1 MKQVKNIFLRTTAV
15 LIILTALTGCAQM
28 LREFETKSTV
38 SSVVV
43 RMPAKSSIERDRLI
57 AKVVRLGPAG
67 TRGICKM
74 LVAPGAGNDTKARY
88 ALSGMTMYVTRP
100 GAEIER
106 IMYAGAVIE
115 ALATSKDDE
124 VKAFLIRQLQLAGRD
139 EAVAA
144 LAEFVGDKR
153 LCEPAT
159 QALLAIRT
167 PAAEMVLLRAL
178 ASADRVNRVTI
189 IKALG
194 ELRSKAAAKELI
206 KYATSRLADTRRTA
220 LYAVA
225 NIGDASAIDVL
236 AEAAQATSS
245 YERAGATSLYLLLA
259 RRLAEAGQK
268 QQCIKICSDLIKTR
282 TDPRENNVRLAALNT
297 LVSAIG
303 EKAVEA
309 IEDDQVR
316 EQVAKYIE
324 TKSLPKE
331 EGFVSL
337 FNGKDLTGWKRHEGL
352 PGHGLAGKWM
362 VEDGAIVGV
371 QEPPGKGGFLSTL
384 GKYQDFELR
393 LETKIDWPFDS
404 GVFLRV
410 GTDGKSHQVTLDYR
424 PGGQIGGIYLPWTQG
439 FVHHC
444 PEGVKHFRKDQWNHI
459 KIICQGEPAQIRVW
473 VNGVLITN
481 FQHTAETTSG
491 VGQEGTI
498 CLQIHPGAE
507 GYEKSRAMFRNI
519 FIREIRREKKVN
531 VLTEQEKSEGFA
543 LLFNGKDLSGWTVN
557 TTGYA
562 VEDGRI
568 VVLEHTGGNLYTQK
582 EYSNFVLRFEFKLTP
597 GANNGLGIRAPLS
610 GDAAYV
616 GMELQI
622 LDDTADKYKNLKP
635 YQYHGSIYGVV
646 AAKRGHLKPVG
657 QWNFE
662 EVIANGRQITVN
674 LNGAGIVDADIDKAA
689 TPATIDGRN
698 HPGLKRDKGHIGF
711 LGHGDRV
718 EFRSIRIRELK

>member
-1 MKQVKNIFLRTTAV
+1 MKQVKSIFLKITAV
-15 LIILTALTGCAQM
+15 LLILTTLAGCSQM

-38 SSVVV
+38 TSVVA

-67 TRGICKM
+67 TREICKM
-74 LVAPGAGNDTKARY
+74 LVAPGDGNDIKAWY

-100 GAEIER
+100 GAETER
-106 IMYAGAVIE
+106 RMYSGAVIE
-115 ALATSKDDE
+115 TLQTNIDDE
-124 VKAFLIRQLQLAGRD
+124 VKAFLIRQLQLAGRN
-139 EAVAA
+139 ESITI
-144 LAEFVGDKR
+144 LAEFLGDKR

-167 PAAEMVLLRAL
+167 PAAELVLLRAL
-178 ASADRVNRVTI
+178 ASTDRANRVTI

-194 ELRSKAAAKELI
+194 ELRCKAAAKELI
-206 KYATSRLADTRRTA
+206 KYAASRDTDTRRTA

-259 RRLAEAGQK
+259 RRFAEAGQK
-268 QQCIKICSDLIKTR
+268 QQCIKICSNLIKTR
-282 TDPRENNVRLAALNT
+282 TDQRENNVQLAAFNT
-297 LVSAIG
+297 LVSVIG
-303 EKAVEA
+303 QDGLEA

-331 EGFVSL
+331 DGFVSL

-352 PGHGLAGKWM
+352 PGHGLAGKWT

-371 QEPPGKGGFLSTL
+371 QDPPGEGGFLSTL
-384 GKYQDFELR
+384 KKFQDFELR

-410 GTDGKSHQVTLDYR
+410 GPDGKSHQVTLDYR
-424 PGGQIGGIYLPWTQG
+424 PGGEIGGIYLPWTQG

-444 PEGVKHFRKDQWNHI
+444 PEGVKHFRKNEWNHI

-473 VNGVLITN
+473 LNGVLITN
-481 FQHTAETTSG
+481 FQHTAEITSG

-498 CLQIHPGAE
+498 CLQIHPGQE

-519 FIREIRREKKVN
+519 FIREIQREKKVN
-531 VLTEQEKSEGFA
+531 VLTEQEKAEDFA
-543 LLFNGKDLSGWTVN
+543 LLFNGKDLSGWTGN
-557 TTGYA
+557 TKGYA

-662 EVIANGRQITVN
+662 EVIANDRQITVN
-674 LNGAGIVDADIDKAA
+674 LNGVTIVDADIDKTA

-711 LGHGDRV
+711 LGHGDRL
-718 EFRSIRIRELK
+718 EFRNIRIRELK

>member
-15 LIILTALTGCAQM
+15 LIILTTLTGCAQM

-178 ASADRVNRVTI
+178 ASADRANRVTI

-194 ELRSKAAAKELI
+194 ELRCKAAAKELI

-352 PGHGLAGKWM
+352 PGHGLAGKWT

-384 GKYQDFELR
+384 GKYQDF
-393 LETKIDWPFDS
+393 
-404 GVFLRV
+404 
-410 GTDGKSHQVTLDYR
+410 
-424 PGGQIGGIYLPWTQG
+424 
-439 FVHHC
+439 
-444 PEGVKHFRKDQWNHI
+444 
-459 KIICQGEPAQIRVW
+459 
-473 VNGVLITN
+473 
-481 FQHTAETTSG
+481 
-491 VGQEGTI
+491 
-498 CLQIHPGAE
+498 
-507 GYEKSRAMFRNI
+507 
-519 FIREIRREKKVN
+519 
-531 VLTEQEKSEGFA
+531 
-543 LLFNGKDLSGWTVN
+543 
-557 TTGYA
+557 
-562 VEDGRI
+562 
-568 VVLEHTGGNLYTQK
+568 
-582 EYSNFVLRFEFKLTP
+582 
-597 GANNGLGIRAPLS
+597 
-610 GDAAYV
+610 
-616 GMELQI
+616 
-622 LDDTADKYKNLKP
+622 
-635 YQYHGSIYGVV
+635 
-646 AAKRGHLKPVG
+646 
-657 QWNFE
+657 
-662 EVIANGRQITVN
+662 
-674 LNGAGIVDADIDKAA
+674 
-689 TPATIDGRN
+689 
-698 HPGLKRDKGHIGF
+698 
-711 LGHGDRV
+711 
-718 EFRSIRIRELK
+718 